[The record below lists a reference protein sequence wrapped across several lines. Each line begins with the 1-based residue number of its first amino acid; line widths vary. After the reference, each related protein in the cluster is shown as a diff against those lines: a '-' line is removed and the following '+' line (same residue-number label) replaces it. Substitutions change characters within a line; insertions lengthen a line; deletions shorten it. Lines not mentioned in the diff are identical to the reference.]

1 MTDIAT
7 IPKNSKEEFRV
18 SLDEF
23 RGHQLLN
30 VRVWYR
36 AEDDEMRPGRQGIA
50 LRLALL
56 PDLARALEKA
66 SNIASMGEPDLEE
79 TA

>member
-7 IPKNSKEEFRV
+7 IPKNSNEEIRV

-50 LRLALL
+50 VKADLVADLLRAISAAH
-56 PDLARALEKA
+56 DVIS
-66 SNIASMGEPDLEE
+66 SNGGPRDA
-79 TA
+79 